1 MGEICCVSVCGFSV
15 NPCIHFGISSFP
27 SYLSVFKRRKLQ
39 AGGGGDRWVG
49 REEMTAQGW
58 GSEPGDLTA
67 FFCCPLHP
75 SFLGSQMPLS
85 SCHLGMLL
93 CTPPPPTSLQG
104 LGFFLL
110 LSAVSFTVPLTAFH
124 FLNPFSEVISN
135 HSLDLFLAS
144 FSF

>member
-1 MGEICCVSVCGFSV
+1 M
-15 NPCIHFGISSFP
+15 
-27 SYLSVFKRRKLQ
+27 
-39 AGGGGDRWVG
+39 VG
-49 REEMTAQGW
+49 REGGDDCPGLGIRTW
-58 GSEPGDLTA
+58 GSNGFFLLPPSSLPPGFPDALEFLPFGDAT
-67 FFCCPLHP
+67 LHAP
-75 SFLGSQMPLS
+75 
-85 SCHLGMLL
+85 
-93 CTPPPPTSLQG
+93 TPTSLQG